1 MENKKKVAVITGA
14 SSGIGLAAAKALLA
28 RGYTVYN
35 LSRSRCPE
43 NGVVSLRCDVCSEAD
58 IAGAFAKVAEKSGG
72 IDLLICNAGY
82 GISGAVEFTENAD
95 AERLFEVNF
104 FGVYKCIKSALPLL
118 RACENGKKAGRI
130 IVTSSAAAVFA
141 IPFQAF
147 YSASKAALNSL
158 AFALSNE
165 LSLFGIQVC
174 AVMLGDVRTG
184 FTDAREKTFAGDEL
198 YGGMISH
205 SVRAMEK
212 DERGGM
218 SADAVGRK
226 ICRIAEKRRMPV
238 RCTVGGKYKLF
249 VFLSRLLP
257 QRLQNKIIGKMYM

>member
-1 MENKKKVAVITGA
+1 MYLGNAREAEIIMENKKKVAVITGA

-82 GISGAVEFTENAD
+82 GISGAVEFTDNAD

-104 FGVYKCIKSALPLL
+104 FGVYKCIKSAVPLL

-130 IVTSSAAAVFA
+130 IVK
-141 IPFQAF
+141 I
-147 YSASKAALNSL
+147 
-158 AFALSNE
+158 
-165 LSLFGIQVC
+165 G
-174 AVMLGDVRTG
+174 
-184 FTDAREKTFAGDEL
+184 
-198 YGGMISH
+198 
-205 SVRAMEK
+205 RAH
-212 DERGGM
+212 
-218 SADAVGRK
+218 V
-226 ICRIAEKRRMPV
+226 
-238 RCTVGGKYKLF
+238 
-249 VFLSRLLP
+249 
-257 QRLQNKIIGKMYM
+257 